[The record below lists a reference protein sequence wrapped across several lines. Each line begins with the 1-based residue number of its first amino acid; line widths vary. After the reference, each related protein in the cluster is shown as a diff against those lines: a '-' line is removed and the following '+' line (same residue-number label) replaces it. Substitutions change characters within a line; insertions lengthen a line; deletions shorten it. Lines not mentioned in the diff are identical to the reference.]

1 MKTPSKSPYLTEVS
15 RLSNEYKALMV
26 QAKTVRIQNE
36 DIPSRREA
44 ELYKRAVEV
53 AEKLANMSIGDAYL
67 FWSDRQQEA
76 SQKFSEISEYALQL
90 ARQKNGEAGNS
101 GSPTGANHGTGPSGS
116 GANTGKKSGSR
127 NDVPA
132 DVVEGWFK
140 DPPTHGFES
149 VAGMEELIEKLRNC
163 VRDVASSKIRR
174 YLRMETVHSFFLY
187 GPPGCGKTF
196 ISQAFANELM
206 KQGYKYMS
214 LSGGDIHNS
223 LVGESEKYVERA
235 FREAEERAPCIIF
248 IDEIDGVCRNRSLPN
263 LPAHMMSTT
272 TAFLTGYNSIT
283 HSKKSIIFIGATNY
297 PDLVDNAM
305 LDRVELIPLPLPDLK
320 VRAHTFEMQFGDL
333 LHNEPGFDYM
343 DMAEETDNY
352 NQRDIRRLCSN
363 IKELVTKQVQ
373 TAYPDDDAAEE
384 AMKSGAFCLT
394 RDLFME
400 AVRHYHP
407 SKKDDII
414 RNLDAWNSDRERW
427 GEE

>member
-26 QAKTVRIQNE
+26 QAKNVRIQNE
-36 DIPSRREA
+36 DVPSRKEA

-76 SQKFSEISEYALQL
+76 SVKFSEISEYALQL
-90 ARQKNGEAGNS
+90 ARQKNGDDRIPDNG
-101 GSPTGANHGTGPSGS
+101 TRGTGPSGS
-116 GANTGKKSGSR
+116 GTNTGKKRTSR

-140 DPPTHGFES
+140 DPPTHGFEA
-149 VAGMEELIEKLRNC
+149 VAGMEELIEKLRGC
-163 VRDVASSKIRR
+163 VRDVASSKIRQ
-174 YLRMETVHSFFLY
+174 YLQMETVHSFFLY

-196 ISQAFANELM
+196 ISQAFAHELM

-235 FREAEERAPCIIF
+235 FREAEEQAPCIIF

-320 VRAHTFEMQFGDL
+320 VRAHTFEMQFGNL

-343 DMAEETDNY
+343 DMADQTDNY

-363 IKELVTKQVQ
+363 IKELVAKQIQ
-373 TAYPDDDAAEE
+373 AAYPDDEDAAEE

-400 AVRHYHP
+400 ALRAYHP